1 MYSYKGIANLPSH
14 MTLTLHEFAGPPM
27 VDSALLR
34 RAIAS
39 WSDEG
44 AVSDDDVKAVCD
56 VFRGVFNVGHAF
68 QGAALQDALLLYPV
82 EDEDE
87 DVIRMFAVQLTGSG
101 PREFRWVHWE
111 LSSMWSF
118 GVDVGLDDMLAVL
131 AMGAR
136 LA

>member
-1 MYSYKGIANLPSH
+1 M
-14 MTLTLHEFAGPPM
+14 LTPLGPTSRSSPPYMALNRQEFAGPPL

-39 WSDEG
+39 WSDRG
-44 AVSDDDVKAVCD
+44 AFGDDDVKAVCD
-56 VFRGVFNVGHAF
+56 VFRGVFNVGHTF

-87 DVIRMFAVQLTGSG
+87 DVLRMFAVQLVG
-101 PREFRWVHWE
+101 REFRWVRWE

-118 GVDVGLDDMLAVL
+118 GVNVGLDDVFALME
-131 AMGAR
+131 MGGR
-136 LA
+136 LE

>member
-1 MYSYKGIANLPSH
+1 
-14 MTLTLHEFAGPPM
+14 MTLNLEEFAGPPL

-44 AVSDDDVKAVCD
+44 AFSDDDVKAVCD
-56 VFRGVFNVGHAF
+56 VFRGVFNVGHTF

-87 DVIRMFAVQLTGSG
+87 DVLRMFAVQLVG
-101 PREFRWVHWE
+101 REFRWVRWE

-118 GVDVGLDDMLAVL
+118 GVNVGLDDVFALME
-131 AMGAR
+131 MGGR
-136 LA
+136 LE

>member
-1 MYSYKGIANLPSH
+1 MALNLQA
-14 MTLTLHEFAGPPM
+14 FAGPPL

-39 WSDEG
+39 WSDKG
-44 AVSDDDVKAVCD
+44 AFGDVDVKAVCD
-56 VFRGVFNVGHAF
+56 VFRSVFNVGHTF

-101 PREFRWVHWE
+101 PCEFRWVRWE

>member
-1 MYSYKGIANLPSH
+1 
-14 MTLTLHEFAGPPM
+14 MTLNLQEFAGPPL

-44 AVSDDDVKAVCD
+44 AFSDDDVKAVCD
-56 VFRGVFNVGHAF
+56 VFRGVFNVGHSF

-87 DVIRMFAVQLTGSG
+87 DVMRMFAVQVMGSG
-101 PREFRWVHWE
+101 PREYRWVRWE
-111 LSSMWSF
+111 LSTMWSF
-118 GVDVGLDDMLAVL
+118 GVDVGLDDVLAVL

-136 LA
+136 LE